1 MRLGRFS
8 LALAVLALAVVLGT
22 SLTGC
27 PSTGKRDD
35 GHNHS
40 H

>member
-1 MRLGRFS
+1 MS
-8 LALAVLALAVVLGT
+8 LKRWSMALAVLALVGFLGT
-22 SLTGC
+22 VLTGC